1 MEAAILLEGGDLTEV
16 REVARG
22 DRKPEHKLRQACTSC
37 LLKIAMSDAVSENG
51 VSIVFLNLG
60 KQSFWASKVHIYL
73 IHSKIICMAV
83 IMENHSKI
91 PA

>member
-51 VSIVFLNLG
+51 VSIVCF
-60 KQSFWASKVHIYL
+60 
-73 IHSKIICMAV
+73 
-83 IMENHSKI
+83 
-91 PA
+91 